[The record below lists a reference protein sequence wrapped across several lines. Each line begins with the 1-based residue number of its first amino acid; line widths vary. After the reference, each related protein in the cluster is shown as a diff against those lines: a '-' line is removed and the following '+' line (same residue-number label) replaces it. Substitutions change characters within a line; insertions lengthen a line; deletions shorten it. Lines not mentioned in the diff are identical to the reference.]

1 MNNLDRFKANYLE
14 YGEDEPELGTKLF
27 LYDDVVDY
35 ISEIESKVNDCLRLL
50 DGIKCVSDLGKV
62 EECREELEK
71 FSKELY

>member
-1 MNNLDRFKANYLE
+1 MNNLDRFKANHLE

-35 ISEIESKVNDCLRLL
+35 ISDIESKANDCLRLL
-50 DGIKCVSDLGKV
+50 EGIRGVSDLGKV

-71 FSKELY
+71 LAKELY

>member
-1 MNNLDRFKANYLE
+1 MNNLDRFKANHLE
-14 YGEDEPELGTKLF
+14 YGTDELELGTKLF

-50 DGIKCVSDLGKV
+50 DGINGVSDLGKV

-71 FSKELY
+71 LSKELY